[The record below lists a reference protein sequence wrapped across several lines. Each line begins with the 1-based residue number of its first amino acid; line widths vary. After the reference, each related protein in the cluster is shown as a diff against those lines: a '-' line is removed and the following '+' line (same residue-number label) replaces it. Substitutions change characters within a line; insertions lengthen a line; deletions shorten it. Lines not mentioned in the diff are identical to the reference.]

1 MWTIWTKPGP
11 KVEACSW
18 PRCNRLHFVRLHS
31 CTDLHLHISTLPG
44 AHRCPTPHSNTSRG
58 QENSLIRSVNPQHSR
73 TSGLRIKLLHL
84 SWRLACCFGAFV
96 CDCRYPSAFVFSKCL
111 FNVFV
116 FGQEAKQY
124 WQRANRPCAIQFTLK
139 SLWDSSHDVK
149 SDYTACVWKANP
161 WKCVFPCCSSLT
173 NTNSPLSCTAYMNI
187 FAVWTDDCADL
198 PQGMYI
204 KSTYD
209 GLHVITGTTEGVSVN
224 LFEFPYVDVC
234 LTAYSCLMFRAVVW
248 FADEEQQLMVTFLC
262 LSISPS
268 LTAVRK
274 SMLGMKSFRSIIR
287 QW

>member
-1 MWTIWTKPGP
+1 MWTIWTKLRL
-11 KVEACSW
+11 KAEACLW
-18 PRCNRLHFVRLHS
+18 PRCNRLYFVRLHS
-31 CTDLHLHISTLPG
+31 CADLHLHISTLPG

-73 TSGLRIKLLHL
+73 TSGPRIKLLHL
-84 SWRLACCFGAFV
+84 SWRMACCFGAFV

-116 FGQEAKQY
+116 FGQETEQN
-124 WQRANRPCAIQFTLK
+124 WQRTNRPCAIQFTLK

-149 SDYTACVWKANP
+149 SDYTACVWKVNP

-187 FAVWTDDCADL
+187 YGVHWRLCCPPTGHVYQINIWWFACHHWDDWRRKCKPLWAPL
-198 PQGMYI
+198 CR
-204 KSTYD
+204 
-209 GLHVITGTTEGVSVN
+209 
-224 LFEFPYVDVC
+224 C
-234 LTAYSCLMFRAVVW
+234 LSRCIFLSNVPVVW

-274 SMLGMKSFRSIIR
+274 SMLEMKSFRSIIR